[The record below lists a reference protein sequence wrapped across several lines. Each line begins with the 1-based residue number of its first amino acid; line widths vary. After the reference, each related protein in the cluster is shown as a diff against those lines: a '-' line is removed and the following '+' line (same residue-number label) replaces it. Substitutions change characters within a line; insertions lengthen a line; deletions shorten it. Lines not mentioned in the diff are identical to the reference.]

1 MAQRALFQGLVI
13 DELGEPVQ
21 VSQLGD
27 EAFYVV
33 DDAGFLRHVESE
45 LVDRQVLA
53 RIFEMIEGHEDMISE
68 STMRM
73 LGQEDIFTKAA
84 IEQSLKRADEQFDAL
99 LQTGIPQDMLT
110 WLGMMG
116 FQVRIDYRGQVLEII
131 QPAGQEDPDA

>member
-1 MAQRALFQGLVI
+1 MAQRALFQGLIV
-13 DELGEPVQ
+13 DELDEPVQ
-21 VSQLGD
+21 VTQLGD

-45 LVDRQVLA
+45 FVDRQVLA

-84 IEQSLKRADEQFDAL
+84 IEQSLKHADEQFDAL
-99 LQTGIPQDMLT
+99 LKTGIPEDMLT

-131 QPAGQEDPDA
+131 QPSGGEDPED

>member
-1 MAQRALFQGLVI
+1 VAQKALFQGLVI
-13 DELGEPVQ
+13 GEEGEPVD
-21 VSQLGD
+21 VTRIGD
-27 EAFYVV
+27 ETFYVV

-45 LVDRQVLA
+45 FVDRQVLG
-53 RIFEMIEGHEDMISE
+53 IILGMIEGHEDIISE

-99 LQTGIPQDMLT
+99 LQSGIPQDMLT

-116 FQVRIDYRGQVLEII
+116 FQVRINYRGEVLEFV
-131 QPAGQEDPDA
+131 QPAGEEDPDE

>member
-1 MAQRALFQGLVI
+1 MAQRALFQGLII
-13 DELGEPVQ
+13 DEQGEPVQ
-21 VSQLGD
+21 VTQLGK

-84 IEQSLKRADEQFDAL
+84 IEQSLKRADEQFDSL

-116 FQVRIDYRGQVLEII
+116 FQVRIDDRGQVLEII
-131 QPAGQEDPDA
+131 QPAGGEDPDA

>member
-1 MAQRALFQGLVI
+1 VAQRALFQGLVI

>member
-1 MAQRALFQGLVI
+1 MAQRALFEGLVI
-13 DELGEPVQ
+13 DEQGEPVQ
-21 VSQLGD
+21 VTRVG
-27 EAFYVV
+27 EETFYVV
-33 DDAGFLRHVESE
+33 DDAGFLRHIESE

-53 RIFEMIEGHEDMISE
+53 SIFEMIEGNEDMISE

-84 IEQSLKRADEQFDAL
+84 IEQSLKRADEQFDSL

-116 FQVRIDYRGQVLEII
+116 FQVKIDYRGQLLEII
-131 QPAGQEDPDA
+131 QPAGQEDPGA